1 MRRDLGSRALAI
13 LAVSVLV
20 GMAAVWVGRY
30 LGESSA
36 REAQQ
41 RLSLLWPELM
51 AMPQEDRALLA
62 LLALE
67 CRLTVQPEG
76 RASTVACLRSV
87 TSADRMKKVTADP
100 AHHLERLL
108 QKSLPNVETGDRG

>member
-1 MRRDLGSRALAI
+1 MRGILGSRTLVVLAG
-13 LAVSVLV
+13 AVLV
-20 GMAAVWVGRY
+20 GMVAVGVGRY

-41 RLSLLWPELM
+41 RLFLLWPELM

-62 LLALE
+62 LLAVE

-87 TSADRMKKVTADP
+87 TGADRLKQVTADP
-100 AHHLERLL
+100 ANHLERLL
-108 QKSLPNVETGDRG
+108 QRSLPNVETGDRG